1 MSQNDP
7 IMIEE
12 YRNPLIEFS
21 RSIIFLQNN
30 SGHNNNN
37 NTCKLDHLT
46 ANNRKKKYR
55 YGSPAKLGHLNAKR
69 KFFT

>member
-1 MSQNDP
+1 MPCTQRRPD
-7 IMIEE
+7 
-12 YRNPLIEFS
+12 
-21 RSIIFLQNN
+21 
-30 SGHNNNN
+30 NNN